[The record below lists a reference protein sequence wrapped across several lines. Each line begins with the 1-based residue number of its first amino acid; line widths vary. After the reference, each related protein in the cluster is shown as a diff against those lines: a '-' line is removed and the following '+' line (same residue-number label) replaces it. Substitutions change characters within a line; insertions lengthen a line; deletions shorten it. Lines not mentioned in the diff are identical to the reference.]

1 MRVSTASNLPDIETR
16 TRTVHLV
23 EHPHATYLVTLVKP
37 TARAADAWMLA
48 QVTVRSTGGGPIT
61 DRDLF
66 VTAEQ
71 LLDAAL
77 EDPDFVGPVS
87 PSAAMVELAW
97 LPPRYQRALYRRGIK
112 TNTALFALPEPF
124 LRTVRG
130 IGDHAID
137 LIEAARTR
145 YEQLPPP

>member
-1 MRVSTASNLPDIETR
+1 M
-16 TRTVHLV
+16 
-23 EHPHATYLVTLVKP
+23 TLIKP
-37 TARAADAWMLA
+37 AARAADAWMLA
-48 QVTVRSTGGGPIT
+48 EVTMHSTGGGPIT

-77 EDPDFVGPVS
+77 DDPDFAP
-87 PSAAMVELAW
+87 PNPPRAAMRELAW

-112 TNTALFALPEPF
+112 TNSALFALPKAL

-130 IGDHAID
+130 IGDQAID
-137 LIEAARTR
+137 IIESGRTH
-145 YEQLPPP
+145 YEEPPPR